1 MTPPSQPAAGNTAAP
16 LKLGVSSCLLGAKV
30 RYDGGHKLDKFL
42 QDTLG
47 RFVEFVPVCPEVE
60 SGLPVPRPS
69 LRLVGD
75 PADPRLIAAK
85 TGQDHTDAMRA
96 WAQSRLEELDK
107 ENLCGFVFKSRS
119 PSSGM
124 ERVKVYPEGGGAP
137 LTKGI
142 GVFARAFMD
151 RFPELP
157 VEEEGRLNDPRLR
170 ENFIER
176 IFVMQRWRDMLS
188 QGFNRGALVGFHTR
202 HKLLLLA
209 HSTQRYRELGRIT
222 AHGPQDLDA
231 LRMAYFTK
239 LSETLKL
246 LPTVK
251 KHVNTLMHMMGYF
264 KKNIDSDEKQELLE
278 VIRDFHQGLTPLIVP
293 VTLLAHHARKH
304 NVRYLLEQ
312 HYLKPHPLELKLRN
326 HA

>member
-1 MTPPSQPAAGNTAAP
+1 MALPSRPSADNPATP

-42 QDTLG
+42 RDTLG
-47 RFVEFVPVCPEVE
+47 RFAEFVPVCPEVE

-75 PADPRLIAAK
+75 PASPRLVFPK
-85 TGQDHTDAMRA
+85 TGRDHTAAMQT
-96 WAQSRLEELDK
+96 WARSRLDELADA
-107 ENLCGFVFKSRS
+107 NLCGFVFKSRS

-137 LTKGI
+137 ANKGV

-176 IFVMQRWRDMLS
+176 IFVMKRWRDMLS
-188 QGFNRGALVGFHTR
+188 HGFDRGALVDFHTR
-202 HKLLLLA
+202 HKSLLLS
-209 HSTQRYRELGRIT
+209 HSVERYRELGRIT
-222 AHGPQDLDA
+222 AHGPRDLDA
-231 LRMAYFTK
+231 LRAAYSAK
-239 LSETLKL
+239 LSEAMRLP
-246 LPTVK
+246 PTVK
-251 KHVNTLMHMMGYF
+251 KHVNVLMHMLGHF
-264 KKNIDSDEKQELLE
+264 KKDIESDEKQELLE
-278 VIRDFHQGLTPLIVP
+278 IIDDFHKGLTPLIVP
-293 VTLLAHHARKH
+293 VTLLAHLARKYEKQ
-304 NVRYLLEQ
+304 RLLEQ